1 MFGAIAM
8 KKHTITLPMLVFIA
22 VLCVSI
28 VAFPTTAS
36 GTDGEP
42 DAIAGDVVSLRN
54 TSSDT
59 FSIIPS
65 AQAGGVVQP
74 SVSDS
79 IAGRTV
85 SFVVDPSSGYETASV
100 AAITAAGDVLEVVRV
115 DGEKYSFVMPAESV
129 IIDVTFQYMRA

>member
-1 MFGAIAM
+1 M
-8 KKHTITLPMLVFIA
+8 KKHTVTLPMLVFIA

-28 VAFPTTAS
+28 DAFPTTAS

-42 DAIAGDVVSLRN
+42 DAIAGDVASLRN
-54 TSSDT
+54 TSADT
-59 FSIIPS
+59 FDVSPS

-85 SFVVDPSSGYETASV
+85 SFSVDPSSGYETASV
-100 AAITAAGDVLEVVRV
+100 AAITATGDMLEVVRV
-115 DGEKYSFVMPAESV
+115 DGEEYSFVMPAESV

>member
-1 MFGAIAM
+1 M
-8 KKHTITLPMLVFIA
+8 KKHTVTLPMLVFIA

-36 GTDGEP
+36 GADGEP
-42 DAIAGDVVSLRN
+42 DAIAGDVAALYN
-54 TSSDT
+54 TSADT
-59 FSIIPS
+59 FSVIPS
-65 AQAGGVVQP
+65 AQTGGVVQP

-85 SFVVDPSSGYETASV
+85 SFSVDPSSGYTTASV
-100 AAITAAGDVLEVVRV
+100 AAITATGDMLEVVRV

>member
-1 MFGAIAM
+1 M
-8 KKHTITLPMLVFIA
+8 KKHTVTLPMLVFIA

-42 DAIAGDVVSLRN
+42 DAIAGDVASLRN
-54 TSSDT
+54 TSADT
-59 FSIIPS
+59 FDVTPS

-85 SFVVDPSSGYETASV
+85 SFSVDPSSGYETASV
-100 AAITAAGDVLEVVRV
+100 AAITATGDMLEVVRV

>member
-1 MFGAIAM
+1 M

>member
-1 MFGAIAM
+1 M
-8 KKHTITLPMLVFIA
+8 KKHTVTLPMLVFIA

-42 DAIAGDVVSLRN
+42 DAIAGDVASLRN
-54 TSSDT
+54 TSADT
-59 FSIIPS
+59 FDDIPS

-85 SFVVDPSSGYETASV
+85 SFSVDPSSGYETASV
-100 AAITAAGDVLEVVRV
+100 AAITATGDMLEVVRV

>member
-1 MFGAIAM
+1 M
-8 KKHTITLPMLVFIA
+8 KKHTVTLPMLVFIA

-42 DAIAGDVVSLRN
+42 DAIAGDVASLRN
-54 TSSDT
+54 TSADT
-59 FSIIPS
+59 FDVIPS

-79 IAGRTV
+79 IAGRTG
-85 SFVVDPSSGYETASV
+85 SFSVDPSSGYETASV
-100 AAITAAGDVLEVVRV
+100 AAITATGDMLEVVRV

>member
-1 MFGAIAM
+1 M
-8 KKHTITLPMLVFIA
+8 KKHTVTLPMLVFIA

-42 DAIAGDVVSLRN
+42 DAIAGDVASLRN
-54 TSSDT
+54 TSADT
-59 FSIIPS
+59 FDVIPS

-85 SFVVDPSSGYETASV
+85 SFSVDPSSGYEIASV
-100 AAITAAGDVLEVVRV
+100 AAITATGDMLEVVRV
-115 DGEKYSFVMPAESV
+115 DGEKYSFVMPTESV

>member
-1 MFGAIAM
+1 
-8 KKHTITLPMLVFIA
+8 MLVFIA

>member
-1 MFGAIAM
+1 M
-8 KKHTITLPMLVFIA
+8 KKHTVTLPMLVFIA

-42 DAIAGDVVSLRN
+42 DAIAGDVASLRN
-54 TSSDT
+54 TSADT
-59 FSIIPS
+59 FDVIPS

-85 SFVVDPSSGYETASV
+85 CFSVDPSSGYETASV
-100 AAITAAGDVLEVVRV
+100 AAITATGDMLEVVRV

>member
-1 MFGAIAM
+1 M
-8 KKHTITLPMLVFIA
+8 KKHTVTLPMLVFIA

-42 DAIAGDVVSLRN
+42 DAIAGDVASLRN
-54 TSSDT
+54 TSADT
-59 FSIIPS
+59 FDVILS

-85 SFVVDPSSGYETASV
+85 SFSVDPSSGYETASV
-100 AAITAAGDVLEVVRV
+100 AAITATGDMLEVVRV

>member
-1 MFGAIAM
+1 M
-8 KKHTITLPMLVFIA
+8 KKHTVTLPMLVFIA

-36 GTDGEP
+36 GAEGEP
-42 DAIAGDVVSLRN
+42 DAVAGD
-54 TSSDT
+54 T
-59 FSIIPS
+59 FDVIPS

-85 SFVVDPSSGYETASV
+85 SFSVDPSSGYETASV
-100 AAITAAGDVLEVVRV
+100 AAITATGDMLEVVRV

>member
-1 MFGAIAM
+1 M
-8 KKHTITLPMLVFIA
+8 KKHTVTLPMLVFIA

-36 GTDGEP
+36 GTDGDP
-42 DAIAGDVVSLRN
+42 DAIAGDVASLRN
-54 TSSDT
+54 TSADT
-59 FSIIPS
+59 FDVIPS

-85 SFVVDPSSGYETASV
+85 SFSVDPSSGYETASV
-100 AAITAAGDVLEVVRV
+100 AAITATGDMLEVVRV

>member
-1 MFGAIAM
+1 M
-8 KKHTITLPMLVFIA
+8 KKHTVTLPMLVFIA

-42 DAIAGDVVSLRN
+42 DAIAGDVASLRN
-54 TSSDT
+54 TSADT
-59 FSIIPS
+59 FDVIPS

-85 SFVVDPSSGYETASV
+85 SFSVDPSSGYETASV
-100 AAITAAGDVLEVVRV
+100 AAITATGDMLEVVRV

-129 IIDVTFQYMRA
+129 IIDVTFQCMRA

>member
-1 MFGAIAM
+1 M
-8 KKHTITLPMLVFIA
+8 KKHTVTLPMLVFIA

-42 DAIAGDVVSLRN
+42 DAIAGDVASLRN
-54 TSSDT
+54 TSADT
-59 FSIIPS
+59 FDVIPS

-85 SFVVDPSSGYETASV
+85 SFSVGPSSGYETASV
-100 AAITAAGDVLEVVRV
+100 AAITATGDMLEVVRV

>member
-1 MFGAIAM
+1 M
-8 KKHTITLPMLVFIA
+8 KKHTVTLPMLVFIA

-28 VAFPTTAS
+28 VAFPTIAS
-36 GTDGEP
+36 GADGEP
-42 DAIAGDVVSLRN
+42 DAIAGDVAALYN
-54 TSSDT
+54 TSADT
-59 FSIIPS
+59 FSVIPS
-65 AQAGGVVQP
+65 AQTGGVVQP

-85 SFVVDPSSGYETASV
+85 SFSVDPSSGYKTASV
-100 AAITAAGDVLEVVRV
+100 AAITATGDMLEVVRV

>member
-1 MFGAIAM
+1 M
-8 KKHTITLPMLVFIA
+8 KKHTVTLPMLVFIA

-42 DAIAGDVVSLRN
+42 DAIAGDVASLRN
-54 TSSDT
+54 TSADT
-59 FSIIPS
+59 FDAIPS

-85 SFVVDPSSGYETASV
+85 SFSVDPSSGYETASV
-100 AAITAAGDVLEVVRV
+100 AAITATGDMLEVVRV
-115 DGEKYSFVMPAESV
+115 DGEKYSFVMPTESV

>member
-1 MFGAIAM
+1 M
-8 KKHTITLPMLVFIA
+8 KKHTVTLPMLVFIA

-42 DAIAGDVVSLRN
+42 DAIAGDVASLRN
-54 TSSDT
+54 TSADT
-59 FSIIPS
+59 FDVIAS

-85 SFVVDPSSGYETASV
+85 SFSVDPSSGYETASV
-100 AAITAAGDVLEVVRV
+100 AAITATGDMLEVVRV

>member
-1 MFGAIAM
+1 M
-8 KKHTITLPMLVFIA
+8 KKHTVTLPMLVFIA

-42 DAIAGDVVSLRN
+42 DAIAGDVASLRN
-54 TSSDT
+54 TSADT
-59 FSIIPS
+59 FDVIPS

-85 SFVVDPSSGYETASV
+85 SFSVNPSSGYETASV
-100 AAITAAGDVLEVVRV
+100 AAITATGDMLEVVRV

>member
-1 MFGAIAM
+1 M
-8 KKHTITLPMLVFIA
+8 KKHTVTLPMLVFIA

-42 DAIAGDVVSLRN
+42 DAIAGDVASLRN
-54 TSSDT
+54 TSADT
-59 FSIIPS
+59 FDVIPS

-85 SFVVDPSSGYETASV
+85 SFSVNPSSGYEPASV
-100 AAITAAGDVLEVVRV
+100 AAIPATGDMLEVVRV

>member
-1 MFGAIAM
+1 M
-8 KKHTITLPMLVFIA
+8 KKHTVTLPMLVFIA

-42 DAIAGDVVSLRN
+42 DAIAGDVASLRN
-54 TSSDT
+54 TSADT
-59 FSIIPS
+59 FDVIPS

-79 IAGRTV
+79 IAGRTM
-85 SFVVDPSSGYETASV
+85 SFSVDPSSGYETASV
-100 AAITAAGDVLEVVRV
+100 AAITATGDMLEVVRV

>member
-1 MFGAIAM
+1 M
-8 KKHTITLPMLVFIA
+8 KKHTVTLPMLVFIA

-42 DAIAGDVVSLRN
+42 DAIAGDVASLRN
-54 TSSDT
+54 TSADT
-59 FSIIPS
+59 FDVIPS
-65 AQAGGVVQP
+65 AQTGGVVQP

-85 SFVVDPSSGYETASV
+85 SFSVDPSSGYETASV
-100 AAITAAGDVLEVVRV
+100 AAITATGDVLEVVRV
-115 DGEKYSFVMPAESV
+115 DGEKYSFIMPAESV

>member
-1 MFGAIAM
+1 M
-8 KKHTITLPMLVFIA
+8 KKHTVTLPMLVFIA

-42 DAIAGDVVSLRN
+42 DAIAGDVASLRN
-54 TSSDT
+54 TSADT
-59 FSIIPS
+59 FDVIPS

-85 SFVVDPSSGYETASV
+85 SFSVDPSSGYETASV
-100 AAITAAGDVLEVVRV
+100 AAITATGDMLEVVRV

-129 IIDVTFQYMRA
+129 IIDVPFQYMRA

>member
-1 MFGAIAM
+1 M
-8 KKHTITLPMLVFIA
+8 KKHTVTLPMLVFIA

-42 DAIAGDVVSLRN
+42 DAIAGDVASLRN
-54 TSSDT
+54 TSADT
-59 FSIIPS
+59 FDVIPS

-85 SFVVDPSSGYETASV
+85 SFSVDPSSGYETASV
-100 AAITAAGDVLEVVRV
+100 AAITATGNMLEVVRV

>member
-1 MFGAIAM
+1 M
-8 KKHTITLPMLVFIA
+8 KKHTVTLPMLVFIA

-42 DAIAGDVVSLRN
+42 DAIAGDVASLRN
-54 TSSDT
+54 TSADT
-59 FSIIPS
+59 FDVIPS

-85 SFVVDPSSGYETASV
+85 SFSVDPSSGYETASV
-100 AAITAAGDVLEVVRV
+100 AAITATGDMLEVVRV